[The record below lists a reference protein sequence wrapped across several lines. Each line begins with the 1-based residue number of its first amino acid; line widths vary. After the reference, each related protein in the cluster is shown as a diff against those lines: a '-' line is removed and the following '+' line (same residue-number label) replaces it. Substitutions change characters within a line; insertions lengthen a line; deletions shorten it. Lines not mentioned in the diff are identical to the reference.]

1 MAQSPSAAAAAL
13 PPEEPPAFLPGANGV
28 LGFFSRLARLVADDG
43 DVCAKLAVALLD
55 PPQKS
60 LDDLDRRE
68 VAAPDPRRQLGRRR
82 KAERPGHALTPG
94 LSLPRHRVP
103 GPGGRRGYR
112 GSCA

>member
-1 MAQSPSAAAAAL
+1 VQRSEQISDHD
-13 PPEEPPAFLPGANGV
+13 GA
-28 LGFFSRLARLVADDG
+28 LGFFSRLARFVADDG
-43 DVCAKLAVALLD
+43 DVCAKVAVALLY

-82 KAERPGHALTPG
+82 KAELPGHALTPA
-94 LSLPRHRVP
+94 LSLPRYLVP
-103 GPGGRRGYR
+103 GPGGRRACR